1 MFRLSGNRDSRSR
14 KLYILGKHASANL
27 NLQEVSNDQV
37 QRKSAVEKSR
47 LKPAENRRRLSGFQ
61 KDSQQSPE
69 CGGRKK
75 CFMAT

>member
-27 NLQEVSNDQV
+27 NLQEVNNDQV

-75 CFMAT
+75 CFMAA